1 MALTVNGEKIDEA
14 LVTKEYQRLKPH
26 YDNTFKDQSPQ
37 EREKQLSE
45 WSQENVIEMV
55 LLRQYARVN
64 GQDVPDAAVKLAFK
78 EMLEQYQGQ
87 TPKFSADDEK
97 QIKSDIGLQM
107 KIEKLL
113 QQITSDLAE
122 PSEKDIED
130 YYQENK
136 EQLKTPES
144 VRVSHIIKH
153 ISYQVDEKTAL
164 SFVQQAQQQLNDGM
178 IFSSVVAKYSD
189 CPDNDGDLGYIVKGQ
204 MVEEFEDVVFKLGT
218 GQTSNIFK
226 TRFGFHIAKV
236 YDKKQEVLQELDQVK
251 DQIAQQIT
259 EQLRK
264 DRIDVFV
271 DALKEKAVIE
281 RS

>member
-1 MALTVNGEKIDEA
+1 MALTINGEKIDES
-14 LVTKEYQRLKPH
+14 LVTKEYHRLKPY
-26 YDNTFKDQSPQ
+26 YDNVFNDQSEQ
-37 EREKQLSE
+37 EQEKQLYE

-55 LLRQYARVN
+55 LLRQYAMEN
-64 GQDVPDAAVKLAFK
+64 GEAIPTAAVELAFK

-87 TPKFSADDEK
+87 TPKFTADDEK
-97 QIKSDIGLQM
+97 KIKTNIELQM
-107 KIEKLL
+107 KIERLL
-113 QQITSDLAE
+113 EQTASNLPKPSD
-122 PSEKDIED
+122 KDIAD
-130 YYQENK
+130 YYEENK
-136 EQLKTPES
+136 QQLKIPES

-153 ISYQVDEKTAL
+153 IGHQVDEKTAL
-164 SFVQQAQQQLNDGM
+164 SVMQQAQQQLSEGM

-189 CPDNDGDLGYIVKGQ
+189 CPDNNGDLGYVVKGQ

-218 GQTSNIFK
+218 GATSNIFK

-236 YDKKQEVLQELDQVK
+236 YDKKLAALPELNQVK
-251 DQIAQQIT
+251 DQISKQVT

-271 DALKEKAVIE
+271 DELKEKAAIE